1 VLTNH
6 LDQISIN
13 EVVQTVNRESAAPY
27 TTRQVET
34 ILEVQKELAYFFF
47 GKANQALIK
56 LCHVKQLSQY
66 LINFLLCFQRM
77 QDANR
82 IMIRDGIVRII

>member
-1 VLTNH
+1 VLANH

-34 ILEVQKELAYFFF
+34 ILEVQKELAF
-47 GKANQALIK
+47 
-56 LCHVKQLSQY
+56 
-66 LINFLLCFQRM
+66 FLLEKL
-77 QDANR
+77 
-82 IMIRDGIVRII
+82 IRL

>member
-1 VLTNH
+1 VLANH

-34 ILEVQKELAYFFF
+34 ILEVQKSWLFFV
-47 GKANQALIK
+47 GKANQALVK
-56 LCHVKQLSQY
+56 LCRVKQL
-66 LINFLLCFQRM
+66 
-77 QDANR
+77 
-82 IMIRDGIVRII
+82 